1 MLSWDRSDK
10 KKRII
15 AFLVIFL
22 LFSWPYC
29 ILNIEASASNEK
41 YNVNIKRAVNY
52 LLDHYNSEFGLI
64 YESEDD
70 GIHWLKQVE
79 YPDYKWD
86 YNQTYWLYSDNLI
99 AAYALEPWAPEIS
112 AKIKETID
120 SYNIPKS
127 NKFEALF
134 GEVIGIDRGANN
146 IIVSNSSEYVFL
158 IRRHE
163 GVLPDPR
170 HKFADNMIYEALSK
184 FYKGEIEEAQNK
196 IFEVFKMWNG
206 TCIVDSGVIQKKP
219 WSKSAPSDIG
229 LGQNFKLA
237 LLLFGARVT
246 ETNLP
251 NYNELEDVLWSKQ
264 QENGGITTLSLPQ
277 GQPIGSAN
285 TETTALTIL
294 IYNDQ
299 LIYRLQSIGN
309 ASKSSDF
316 KNDIIFQIS
325 NSDKI
330 RMFYTSLLFLL
341 VGAIIIMKKAR
352 RLPKNIYYSN
362 TFLKKSITNVIFH
375 KQGYCCN
382 IHRSCIMGYLEY
394 INIAYLF
401 SNDSLAFF
409 M

>member
-1 MLSWDRSDK
+1 MINLREQK
-10 KKRII
+10 KILP
-15 AFLVIFL
+15 FLVIFL
-22 LFSWPYC
+22 ISSSPYY
-29 ILNIEASASNEK
+29 IFNLEVPTSNEK
-41 YNVNIKRAVNY
+41 YNVNIKKAVNY
-52 LLDHYNSEFGLI
+52 LLEHYNSELGLI

-70 GIHWLKQVE
+70 GTHWLKNVE

-86 YNQTYWLYSDNLI
+86 YNETYWLYSDNLI
-99 AAYALEPWAPEIS
+99 AAHALEPWAPEIS
-112 AKIKETID
+112 TRIKETIE

-146 IIVSNSSEYVFL
+146 IIVSHSSEHVIL

-184 FYKGEIEEAQNK
+184 FYKGEIKEAQNRV
-196 IFEVFKMWNG
+196 FEVYKMWNG

-229 LGQNFKLA
+229 LGHNFKLA
-237 LLLFGARVT
+237 LLLFGAKVT
-246 ETNLP
+246 ETNLT
-251 NYNELEDVLWSKQ
+251 NYNELEEILWGKQ

-285 TETTALTIL
+285 TETTALTVL

-299 LIYRLQSIGN
+299 LIYRLQNIGN
-309 ASKSSDF
+309 TSKSSDF
-316 KNDIIFQIS
+316 KNEIFLHITS

-330 RMFYTSLLFLL
+330 WMFCISLLIILA
-341 VGAIIIMKKAR
+341 GTIIIMKKTCA
-352 RLPKNIYYSN
+352 N
-362 TFLKKSITNVIFH
+362 TQK
-375 KQGYCCN
+375 
-382 IHRSCIMGYLEY
+382 
-394 INIAYLF
+394 YLF
-401 SNDSLAFF
+401 R
-409 M
+409 